1 MKFKIGILTYHRAE
15 NYGAL
20 LQAYALKTYLTGL
33 GHDVH
38 FVDYWPDYHRRYFE
52 LFSWRKF
59 RESSLRGKMVL
70 LYYTLFWH
78 QARRRRQQNLQ
89 AFMHEELGLP
99 LEARHHGGDHDV
111 AKEFDVVFYGSDQI
125 WRRQRMPS
133 HPGFDF
139 WYFGSDNVQARKIA
153 YAASMGSID
162 VKEDE
167 KEVLRRHL
175 LGFEAISVRE
185 DSLKEWLTSIG
196 IQSQIVCDP
205 VFLLEKDVWLSLANK
220 ASEQPVCQHY
230 ILVYNLLG
238 QTSTVNFAERLS
250 KEKNLP
256 IVEVNKKYVP
266 FTSGQRYCRTAPVEY
281 FLSLLA
287 HADYVVSNS
296 FHGVALSLIFQKQF
310 FAVGMGPRAGRVT
323 SLLDSFRIP
332 ERYTDIWQNVPPIDY
347 AVVTP
352 LLSDMVRSSS
362 SFIQDSISKHKTLS
376 EE

>member
-1 MKFKIGILTYHRAE
+1 MKIGILTYHRAE

-20 LQAYALKTYLTGL
+20 VQAYALRTYLAGL
-33 GHDVH
+33 GHDVD
-38 FVDYWPDYHRRYFE
+38 FVDYWPDYHRRFFE

-59 RESSLRGKMVL
+59 RESSLKGKMVL
-70 LYYTLFWH
+70 IYYTLFWH
-78 QARRRRQQNLQ
+78 QARKRRQQNLQ

-99 LEARHHGGDHDV
+99 LKARYRSDHDV
-111 AKEFDVVFYGSDQI
+111 VKEFEVVFYGSDQI

-139 WYFGSDNVQARKIA
+139 WYFGSDTVQARKIT
-153 YAASMGSID
+153 YAASMGSSD

-167 KEVLRRHL
+167 KEVLRQYL

-185 DSLKEWLTSIG
+185 ASLKEWLASLG
-196 IQSQIVCDP
+196 IQAQIVCDP
-205 VFLLEKDVWLSLANK
+205 VFLLGKEAWLSLANK
-220 ASEQPVCQHY
+220 ASEQLSYQHY

-238 QTSTVNFAERLS
+238 QTSTVNFAQRLS

-256 IVEVNKKYVP
+256 IVEVNKKYVL
-266 FTSGQRYCRTAPVEY
+266 FTSGRRYCRTARVEY

-296 FHGVALSLIFQKQF
+296 FHGVALSIIFQKQF

-323 SLLDSFRIP
+323 SLLNSLRIP
-332 ERYTDIWQNVPPIDY
+332 ERYTDVWRQVPPIDY
-347 AVVTP
+347 TVVTP
-352 LLSDMVRSSS
+352 LLSDMVTSSRT
-362 SFIQDSISKHKTLS
+362 FIRDSISNHLTS
-376 EE
+376 NEE

>member
-1 MKFKIGILTYHRAE
+1 MKIGILTYHRAE

-20 LQAYALKTYLTGL
+20 LQAYALRTYLAGL
-33 GHDVH
+33 GHDVD

-59 RESSLRGKMVL
+59 RESNLRGKIVM

-89 AFMHEELGLP
+89 AFMHETLGLP
-99 LEARHHGGDHDV
+99 LEARCHSNDDV
-111 AKEFDVVFYGSDQI
+111 VKEFDVVFYGSDQI

-133 HPGFDF
+133 HPGFDL

-153 YAASMGSID
+153 YAASMGTID
-162 VKEDE
+162 VKEEE

-185 DSLKEWLTSIG
+185 ASLKEWLTSIG
-196 IQSQIVCDP
+196 IQAQIVCDP
-205 VFLLEKDVWLSLANK
+205 VFLLRKEVWLSLADK
-220 ASEQPVCQHY
+220 ASEQPAYQHY

-238 QTSTVNFAERLS
+238 QTSAVNFAQRLS

-266 FTSGQRYCRTAPVEY
+266 FTNGRRYCRTARVED
-281 FLSLLA
+281 FVSLVA

-310 FAVGMGPRAGRVT
+310 FAVGMGQRAGRVT
-323 SLLDSFRIP
+323 SLLDSLHIP
-332 ERYTDIWQNVPPIDY
+332 GRYTDVWRLVPPIDY
-347 AVVTP
+347 TVVTP
-352 LLSDMVRSSS
+352 LLSDMVISSS
-362 SFIQDSISKHKTLS
+362 AFIQDSISNHLAS
-376 EE
+376 NEE

>member
-1 MKFKIGILTYHRAE
+1 MKIGILTYHRAE

-20 LQAYALKTYLTGL
+20 LQAYALRTYLAGL
-33 GHDVH
+33 GHDVD
-38 FVDYWPDYHRRYFE
+38 FVDYWPDYHRRFFE

-59 RESSLRGKMVL
+59 RESNLKGKMVL

-99 LEARHHGGDHDV
+99 LEARYHNDHDIV
-111 AKEFDVVFYGSDQI
+111 KEFDVVFYGSDQI

-133 HPGFDF
+133 HPGLDF

-153 YAASMGSID
+153 YAASGWDCKSPPT
-162 VKEDE
+162 EDE
-167 KEVLRRHL
+167 KKVLRRHL

-185 DSLKEWLTSIG
+185 DSLKELLTSLG
-196 IQSQIVCDP
+196 IQAQIVCDP
-205 VFLLEKDVWLSLANK
+205 VFLLGKEAWLSLADK
-220 ASEQPVCQHY
+220 ASEQPAYQHY

-238 QTSTVNFAERLS
+238 QTSTVNFAERLG

-266 FTSGQRYCRTAPVEY
+266 FTSGRRYCRTARVEY

-287 HADYVVSNS
+287 HADYVVGNS

-323 SLLDSFRIP
+323 SLLNSLRIP
-332 ERYTDIWQNVPPIDY
+332 ERYTDVWRYVPSIDY
-347 AVVTP
+347 TVVSP
-352 LLSDMVRSSS
+352 LLADMVISSS
-362 SFIQDSISKHKTLS
+362 AFIQDSISNHLTS
-376 EE
+376 NEE

>member
-1 MKFKIGILTYHRAE
+1 MKIGILTYHRAE

-20 LQAYALKTYLTGL
+20 LQAYALRTYLAGL
-33 GHDVH
+33 GHEAD
-38 FVDYWPDYHRRYFE
+38 FVDYWPDYHRRFFE

-89 AFMHEELGLP
+89 AFMHETLGLP
-99 LEARHHGGDHDV
+99 LQARYRSEHDIV
-111 AKEFDVVFYGSDQI
+111 KEFDVVVYGSDQI

-133 HPGFDF
+133 HPGFDL

-153 YAASMGSID
+153 YAASGWDCKSLPT
-162 VKEDE
+162 EDE
-167 KEVLRRHL
+167 KKVLRKHL
-175 LGFEAISVRE
+175 LGFKAISVRE
-185 DSLKEWLTSIG
+185 DSLKEWLASLG
-196 IQSQIVCDP
+196 IQAQMVCDP
-205 VFLLEKDVWLSLANK
+205 VFLLGKEAWLSLANK
-220 ASEQPVCQHY
+220 TSEQPAYQHY

-238 QTSTVNFAERLS
+238 QTSTVNFAHRLS
-250 KEKNLP
+250 KEKGLP

-266 FTSGQRYCRTAPVEY
+266 FTGGRRYCRTARVEH
-281 FLSLLA
+281 FVSLLA

-296 FHGVALSLIFQKQF
+296 FHGVALSIIFEKQF

-323 SLLDSFRIP
+323 SLLNSLHIP
-332 ERYTDIWQNVPPIDY
+332 ERYTDVWRQVPPIDY
-347 AVVTP
+347 TAVNP
-352 LLSDMVRSSS
+352 LLADMVRGSST
-362 SFIQDSISKHKTLS
+362 FIEDSITKH

>member
-78 QARRRRQQNLQ
+78 QARKRRQQNLQ

-99 LEARHHGGDHDV
+99 LEATHHNDHDV
-111 AKEFDVVFYGSDQI
+111 VKEFDVVFYGSDQI

-167 KEVLRRHL
+167 KETLKKHL
-175 LGFEAISVRE
+175 MGFEAISVRE
-185 DSLKEWLTSIG
+185 DSLKEWITSLG
-196 IQSQIVCDP
+196 IKAQIVCDP
-205 VFLLEKDVWLSLANK
+205 VFLLEKEVWQSLADK
-220 ASEQPVCQHY
+220 ASEQRAYQHY

-238 QTSTVNFAERLS
+238 QTSTVNYAERLS

-266 FTSGQRYCRTAPVEY
+266 FTGGRRYCRTARVEY
-281 FLSLLA
+281 FLSILA
-287 HADYVVSNS
+287 HADYVVGNS

-310 FAVGMGPRAGRVT
+310 FAVGMGQRAGRVT
-323 SLLDSFRIP
+323 SLLNSLHIP
-332 ERYTDIWQNVPPIDY
+332 ERYTDVWHNVPPIDY
-347 AVVTP
+347 AVITP
-352 LLSDMVRSSS
+352 LLSDMVRSSNA
-362 SFIQDSISKHKTLS
+362 FIQDSISNLLTS
-376 EE
+376 NEE

>member
-1 MKFKIGILTYHRAE
+1 MKIGILTYHRAE

-20 LQAYALKTYLTGL
+20 LQAYALKTYLAGL
-33 GHDVH
+33 GHDVA

-59 RESSLRGKMVL
+59 RESSLRGKIVL

-78 QARRRRQQNLQ
+78 GTRHRRRQNLQ

-99 LEARHHGGDHDV
+99 LEAGYRNDRDV
-111 AKEFDVVFYGSDQI
+111 VREFDVVFYGSDQI
-125 WRRQRMPS
+125 WRRQHMPS

-167 KEVLRRHL
+167 KDVLKKRL
-175 LGFEAISVRE
+175 LGFGAISVRE
-185 DSLKEWLTSIG
+185 ASLKEWLASLG
-196 IQSQIVCDP
+196 IQAQTVCDP
-205 VFLLEKDVWLSLANK
+205 VFLLRKEVWLSLADK
-220 ASEQPVCQHY
+220 ASEQPPYQHY

-238 QTSTVNFAERLS
+238 QASTVHFAERLS

-256 IVEVNKKYVP
+256 VVEVNKKYVP
-266 FTSGQRYCRTAPVEY
+266 FAHGQRYCRTARVEY

-296 FHGVALSLIFQKQF
+296 FHGVALSIIFQKQF

-323 SLLDSFRIP
+323 SLLTGLRIP
-332 ERYTDIWQNVPPIDY
+332 ERYTDAWRQLPSIDY
-347 AVVTP
+347 TGVSP
-352 LLSDMVRSSS
+352 LLSDMVVSSTA
-362 SFIQDSISKHKTLS
+362 FIQKYLNV
-376 EE
+376 

>member
-1 MKFKIGILTYHRAE
+1 MKIGILTYHRAE

-20 LQAYALKTYLTGL
+20 LQAFALRTYLAGL
-33 GHDVH
+33 GHDVD
-38 FVDYWPDYHRRYFE
+38 FVDYWPDYHHRFFE

-59 RESSLRGKMVL
+59 RESNIKGKMVL

-78 QARRRRQQNLQ
+78 QARKRRQQNLQ
-89 AFMHEELGLP
+89 AFMHEELGLS
-99 LEARHHGGDHDV
+99 LEARYHNDHDV
-111 AKEFDVVFYGSDQI
+111 VKEFDVVFYGSDQI

-175 LGFEAISVRE
+175 QGFEAISVRE
-185 DSLKEWLTSIG
+185 ESLKEWLTSLS

-205 VFLLEKDVWLSLANK
+205 VFLLGKEVWLSLADK
-220 ASEQPVCQHY
+220 ASEQPAYQHY

-238 QTSTVNFAERLS
+238 QTSTVKFAERLS

-266 FTSGQRYCRTAPVEY
+266 FTSSRRYCRTARVEY

-296 FHGVALSLIFQKQF
+296 FHGVALSVIFQKQF
-310 FAVGMGPRAGRVT
+310 FAVGMGQRAGRVT
-323 SLLDSFRIP
+323 SLLSSLNIP
-332 ERYTDIWQNVPPIDY
+332 ERYTDVWRPVPPIDY
-347 AVVTP
+347 TVVNP
-352 LLSDMVRSSS
+352 LLSDKVISSTT
-362 SFIQDSISKHKTLS
+362 FIQDTISNHLTS
-376 EE
+376 NEE

>member
-1 MKFKIGILTYHRAE
+1 MKIGILTYHRAE

-20 LQAYALKTYLTGL
+20 LQAYALRTYLAGL
-33 GHDVH
+33 GHDVD

-59 RESSLRGKMVL
+59 RESNLRGKMVL
-70 LYYTLFWH
+70 LYYSLFWH

-89 AFMHEELGLP
+89 AFMHEALGLP
-99 LEARHHGGDHDV
+99 VETIYHNNDDV
-111 AKEFDVVFYGSDQI
+111 IKEFDVVFYGSDQI

-153 YAASMGSID
+153 YAASMGTID
-162 VKEDE
+162 VKADE
-167 KEVLRRHL
+167 KEVLRQHL
-175 LGFEAISVRE
+175 LKFEAISVRE
-185 DSLKEWLTSIG
+185 ASLKEWLTSLG
-196 IQSQIVCDP
+196 IQAQIVCDP
-205 VFLLEKDVWLSLANK
+205 VFLLGKEAWRRLANK
-220 ASEQPVCQHY
+220 ASEQPVYQRY

-266 FTSGQRYCRTAPVEY
+266 FTSGRRYCRTAQVED
-281 FLSLLA
+281 FVSLVA

-310 FAVGMGPRAGRVT
+310 FAVGMGSRAGRVT
-323 SLLDSFRIP
+323 SLLDSLRIP
-332 ERYTDIWQNVPPIDY
+332 GRYTDVWRHVPPIDY
-347 AVVTP
+347 TVVTP
-352 LLSDMVRSSS
+352 LLSDMARSSS
-362 SFIQDSISKHKTLS
+362 AFIQDSISNHLTSNEK
-376 EE
+376 